1 MLMRRLVFI
10 GAASVTLV
18 LVVAFLVWRSSP
30 EFRIDVTQ
38 SEIQSRVAAKL
49 PLRNCALVVA
59 CVEISNAS
67 VVLAEGSDRIGIRCE
82 LLASLGSR
90 QYPGIAAFSG
100 KPRYVAGD
108 AKVYIDDLR
117 IDELQMKGMSPE
129 VAELV
134 KLRGPVLLRGVLQ
147 TTPIYTIRGNSLK
160 ENFARFALQKVQ
172 VVDGKLRLTLH
183 RPAQ

>member
-1 MLMRRLVFI
+1 
-10 GAASVTLV
+10 
-18 LVVAFLVWRSSP
+18 
-30 EFRIDVTQ
+30 
-38 SEIQSRVAAKL
+38 
-49 PLRNCALVVA
+49 
-59 CVEISNAS
+59 
-67 VVLAEGSDRIGIRCE
+67 
-82 LLASLGSR
+82 
-90 QYPGIAAFSG
+90 
-100 KPRYVAGD
+100 
-108 AKVYIDDLR
+108 
-117 IDELQMKGMSPE
+117 MSPE